1 MNESKVLLSS
11 GSFLSYPPGY
21 YSYKKARRRRQE
33 EKNAFEAKVQEMKR
47 KDVEAEG

>member
-1 MNESKVLLSS
+1 MKVSFFYLVAL
-11 GSFLSYPPGY
+11 FLSYPPGY
-21 YSYKKARRRRQE
+21 YSYTKARRQK